1 VAPEERPFVGP
12 RRTEAVTGLLAAV
25 VGSVT
30 VALLAYGPVEGGG
43 LVMATSIQGGV
54 TRHAVLT
61 LTERHGLASGGWS
74 SAPMVV
80 MLCVPFLLIGGAAL
94 VDALRDQLW
103 ARVALVG
110 LAGLVATVTV
120 VGIASIG
127 LLLAPTTL
135 LAAASAATAST
146 RRR

>member
-1 VAPEERPFVGP
+1 MAPEERPLVGS

-43 LVMATSIQGGV
+43 LVVATSIRGGV
-54 TRHAVLT
+54 TRQAILS

-74 SAPMVV
+74 SAPVV
-80 MLCVPFLLIGGAAL
+80 AMLCVPYLLIGGAAL

-103 ARVALVG
+103 ARVALVA
-110 LAGLVATVTV
+110 LTGLVAAVAL

-127 LLLAPTTL
+127 LLLAPATL
-135 LAAASAATAST
+135 LAAVSAATAST
-146 RRR
+146 RPR

>member
-1 VAPEERPFVGP
+1 
-12 RRTEAVTGLLAAV
+12 
-25 VGSVT
+25 
-30 VALLAYGPVEGGG
+30 
-43 LVMATSIQGGV
+43 M
-54 TRHAVLT
+54 TRHAVLK
-61 LTERHGLASGGWS
+61 LTERHGLASGRWS
-74 SAPMVV
+74 SAPLVV
-80 MLCVPFLLIGGAAL
+80 MLCMPFLLIGGAAL

-110 LAGLVATVTV
+110 LAGLVVSVTV

-127 LLLAPTTL
+127 LLLAPKTL